1 MEYHAKGTRI
11 LTQIQFFSSYSSLK
25 DNPPVWVRGWLVLV
39 ARCSLR
45 CTRSYLGPR
54 RHSPKS
60 FTSWLVLITST
71 TTHIHLN
78 ATYTRKNY
86 LIAPSF
92 NSLCLYQTMLHG
104 KLNLKAVTFF
114 PLDCLKSL
122 TKIMQRISKYVKSVS
137 CTEKTTN
144 FASKISPHWHLC
156 GAQRLC
162 SEFSSLASRWQQT
175 ASFGSQTCLLLLP
188 EIAAFGYLRK
198 FEKKNCCK
206 HNISHY
212 FSRTC
217 AAANCFAVTPR
228 TEKMVAKCL
237 FLILSNILSLQD
249 SCSLVAVSVLVTSGG
264 NSTVPQEMPKVSSRR
279 PS

>member
-1 MEYHAKGTRI
+1 
-11 LTQIQFFSSYSSLK
+11 
-25 DNPPVWVRGWLVLV
+25 
-39 ARCSLR
+39 
-45 CTRSYLGPR
+45 
-54 RHSPKS
+54 
-60 FTSWLVLITST
+60 
-71 TTHIHLN
+71 
-78 ATYTRKNY
+78 
-86 LIAPSF
+86 
-92 NSLCLYQTMLHG
+92 MLHG

-122 TKIMQRISKYVKSVS
+122 TKIMQRVSKYVKSVS

-144 FASKISPHWHLC
+144 FANKISPHWHLC
-156 GAQRLC
+156 GEQRLC

-217 AAANCFAVTPR
+217 AAASCFAVTPS

>member
-1 MEYHAKGTRI
+1 MHK
-11 LTQIQFFSSYSSLK
+11 
-25 DNPPVWVRGWLVLV
+25 
-39 ARCSLR
+39 
-45 CTRSYLGPR
+45 
-54 RHSPKS
+54 
-60 FTSWLVLITST
+60 
-71 TTHIHLN
+71 
-78 ATYTRKNY
+78 
-86 LIAPSF
+86 
-92 NSLCLYQTMLHG
+92 
-104 KLNLKAVTFF
+104 
-114 PLDCLKSL
+114 
-122 TKIMQRISKYVKSVS
+122 
-137 CTEKTTN
+137 KTNN

-188 EIAAFGYLRK
+188 EVATFGYLRK
-198 FEKKNCCK
+198 FEIKFVANTT
-206 HNISHY
+206 HIISHY